1 VSDASILRRSATGW
15 ILAGLAIM
23 TVSEAATV
31 AGIEPF
37 ASWNTPIAWTGFI
50 IFADSIVYRARGDS
64 WLRSSPRE
72 FVWLAIASV
81 PLWIVFEGYNLVIN
95 NWYYTGLPE
104 NFWLRQLGYMWSF
117 ATIWPAIFEG
127 AELVAVIRT
136 GSKRSD
142 ESLDDSPRSP
152 RSSASTASRGSNLV
166 NLAIGAAMLAAPFV
180 APASIAP
187 YLAAPVWLGFIFLLD
202 PVNRRL
208 GAEGLTYDR
217 AINLA
222 WSGLLCGVLWEFWN
236 YWARAKWHYSVPIME
251 HTKIFEMPLPGY
263 LGFPAFALECFT
275 MYVFVRAA
283 LLPLSAAGPDRP
295 GRRIAL

>member
-1 VSDASILRRSATGW
+1 VTEHSRDRRSAIGW
-15 ILAGLAIM
+15 IVAGLAVM
-23 TVSEAATV
+23 TISEAATL

-50 IFADSIVYRARGDS
+50 IFADSIVYLARGDS

-72 FVWLAIASV
+72 FVWLAVASV

-136 GSKRSD
+136 GAKGSTRSKG
-142 ESLDDSPRSP
+142 SL
-152 RSSASTASRGSNLV
+152 SSTGSLM
-166 NLAIGAAMLAAPFV
+166 NLAIGAAMLVSPFLAPERV
-180 APASIAP
+180 AP

-217 AINLA
+217 VINLA

-236 YWARAKWHYSVPIME
+236 YWARAKWHYSVPILE

-263 LGFPAFALECFT
+263 LGFPAFAIECFT

-283 LLPLSAAGPDRP
+283 LLPFAAAGPDRP